1 MRSVSKGSQSAPSLS
16 VYLMTH
22 RFVVTKPEGQKM
34 SHHLCE
40 YSGHISPSSAY
51 HSTFSSSG
59 FPPDSSE
66 GTQQQTAN
74 LTKMLAT
81 LFPLSKPLNLFHFG
95 DWSKSVGQPSGK
107 GHSHSIYSV
116 QQTDLHCG
124 YYKKKKKNFN
134 ESPGRHRMARR
145 PFLVIA
151 WLFRVISCSY
161 RL

>member
-124 YYKKKKKNFN
+124 YYKKKKKTLMRAQ
-134 ESPGRHRMARR
+134 GGTG
-145 PFLVIA
+145 
-151 WLFRVISCSY
+151 WLEGHF
-161 RL
+161 

>member
-16 VYLMTH
+16 IHLMTH
-22 RFVVTKPEGQKM
+22 RFVATEPEGQKV

-40 YSGHISPSSAY
+40 YSGHIGPLSAH
-51 HSTFSSSG
+51 HSNFSSSG

-74 LTKMLAT
+74 LTKMLTT

-95 DWSKSVGQPSGK
+95 DWSKSISQRNGK

-116 QQTDLHCG
+116 QQTDLHYG
-124 YYKKKKKNFN
+124 SYIKKKTLMRAQ
-134 ESPGRHRMARR
+134 GGTR
-145 PFLVIA
+145 
-151 WLFRVISCSY
+151 WLEGH
-161 RL
+161 L